1 MLDRYLRC
9 RYPHVKG
16 NINLSI
22 TLDACRPSLL
32 SFSKSEQ
39 DIKTSSIMF
48 SAIYR
53 GLWRSFGRIDSNYEL
68 ELQVAQMRKQPGY
81 VPEDIPPPTSFGIK
95 CHPKADQVCPELDEY
110 FFKNWPWE
118 DKAAGQ

>member
-1 MLDRYLRC
+1 
-9 RYPHVKG
+9 
-16 NINLSI
+16 
-22 TLDACRPSLL
+22 
-32 SFSKSEQ
+32 
-39 DIKTSSIMF
+39 MF

-68 ELQVAQMRKQPGY
+68 ELQIAQMRKQPEY

-95 CHPKADQVCPELDEY
+95 CHPKADQVCAELDEY

-118 DKAAGQ
+118 DKAAGQKFLRSETN